1 MPQVITVGPGTIY
14 SADGHAMPIWTKDPF
29 DVKDYT
35 LDWSLLLAPGD
46 TIEAVTF
53 VVAPGF
59 ELTVLSTNFTDT
71 TATCWLQGGVLD
83 ETYSVTCQVT
93 TADGRQ
99 QEYSFDIICGKN

>member
-1 MPQVITVGPGTIY
+1 MPQVITVGPKTVL
-14 SADGHAMPIWTKDPF
+14 SADGYPMPIWPKDPF

-35 LDWSLLLAPGD
+35 LDFSNILAPGD
-46 TIEAVTF
+46 TIAAVNF
-53 VVAPGF
+53 VIAPGF

-83 ETYSVTCQVT
+83 QSYGVTCQIT

-99 QEYSFDIICGKN
+99 QEYTFEIICGKN